1 MRRSRG
7 GAYLLHVHTS
17 KVLWLPMIVYQL
29 GGWRVCGLK
38 DGKQKIISG
47 GWGANWGFGTVHT
60 GTHQCHRPR
69 MGLKTGVRGGVVR
82 QELEGN

>member
-1 MRRSRG
+1 MVAHDR
-7 GAYLLHVHTS
+7 
-17 KVLWLPMIVYQL
+17 LPTGRMEGV
-29 GGWRVCGLK
+29 WVE

>member
-1 MRRSRG
+1 MW
-7 GAYLLHVHTS
+7 VE
-17 KVLWLPMIVYQL
+17 
-29 GGWRVCGLK
+29 